1 MSTLAAL
8 WAARSPRERAAIAI
22 TANVLA
28 AILIVAL
35 IWLPLERAR
44 TRLAAELPGLRASV
58 GQMRLEADEVKRLRT
73 LPAREAPLAPTALI
87 ASGTFTQGLPGAAT
101 SALDTRR
108 IRLTVADAS
117 WNAVIAWVER
127 TQGAHGLAVESAII
141 EALPVA
147 GRVRAEIVVARP

>member
-1 MSTLAAL
+1 MSTLATL
-8 WAARSPRERAAIAI
+8 WAARSPRERAAISI
-22 TANVLA
+22 TATVLA

-58 GQMRLEADEVKRLRT
+58 AQMRVEAAEVQRLRT
-73 LPAREAPLAPTALI
+73 LPAREASLTPAALM
-87 ASGTFTQGLPGAAT
+87 ASGTFTQGLPGATA
-101 SALDTRR
+101 SAIDTRR

-117 WNAVIAWVER
+117 WNAVIAFVER
-127 TQGAHGLAVESAII
+127 TQAAHGFSVESATVD
-141 EALPVA
+141 ALPTT